1 MQRERRERER
11 GPKHRVPAQPGHQ
24 RCRLDNPKVKLSST
38 DSPVVVP
45 TERKD
50 KYSCLHPPGVQ
61 DK

>member
-1 MQRERRERER
+1 MQRARRERER
-11 GPKHRVPAQPGHQ
+11 QPKRRAPAQPGHQ
-24 RCRLDNPKVKLSST
+24 RSRLDNPKVNLSST

-50 KYSCLHPPGVQ
+50 KYSSLHPPGVQ